1 MKQEKNIIAAFRKKK
16 QIEED
21 DEQTKDDGKTD
32 IDWIYERKDEIKKLK
47 DMVNML
53 KLRMIGNLKN
63 KLAQNR

>member
-1 MKQEKNIIAAFRKKK
+1 MKQEKDIIAAFRKKK

-21 DEQTKDDGKTD
+21 NEQTKDDGKTD

-53 KLRMIGNLKN
+53 KLRKIGNLKN

>member
-53 KLRMIGNLKN
+53 KLRKIGNLKN